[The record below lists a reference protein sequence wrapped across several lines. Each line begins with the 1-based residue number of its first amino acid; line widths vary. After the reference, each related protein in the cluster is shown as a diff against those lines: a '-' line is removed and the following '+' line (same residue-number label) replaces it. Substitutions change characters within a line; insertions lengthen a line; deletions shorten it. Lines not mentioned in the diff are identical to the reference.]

1 MTGTDR
7 QLVHEQLESEL
18 SFLWRRLRRLSTAL
32 ARQVDDGLEVAAY
45 GLLGYLHDSG
55 DVRAGDLAEK
65 FGLDKSTVSRQIAQ
79 MESLGLIQRV
89 PDPQDGRARLIHT
102 TDIGK
107 ERVRQLREARGN
119 WFRSALSDWPA
130 TDVDQL
136 ATLLAR
142 LNVSLEQSEK

>member
-7 QLVHEQLESEL
+7 QLVHETLEAEL
-18 SFLWRRLRRLSTAL
+18 SFLWRRLRRLSTAQ
-32 ARQVDDGLEVAAY
+32 ARQADEGLEVAAY
-45 GLLGYLHDSG
+45 GLLGSLYDIG
-55 DVRAGDLAEK
+55 DIRAGDLADK

-102 TDIGK
+102 TDEGEARI
-107 ERVRQLREARGN
+107 RQLREARGR

-130 TDVDQL
+130 ADVDQL
-136 ATLLAR
+136 VKLLAR
-142 LNVSLEQSEK
+142 LNLSLENSER